1 MPINAMVEYDGSIF
15 WSPPSRLRSAC
26 KVDITYFPFDSQYCQ
41 MKFGSWTYDKA
52 QVDLVPSSDI
62 VDVGDYTTNGEWM
75 LKKYTIHREETKY
88 PASTE
93 IYSDIKVTLIIQRR
107 ILYYVLNI
115 IFPCFW
121 LNVLS
126 VLTFCL
132 PPDAGEK
139 ITLSITV
146 LLSYSVF
153 MLLVAESM
161 PPTSEFVPLIGIYL
175 TVSMASA
182 SVSVVLTVLVLKLH
196 HCSPKQTRVPGII
209 RVAVLGILAKL
220 VRCSCKGGVKSIKR
234 VYKTRR

>member
-1 MPINAMVEYDGSIF
+1 MVLLKHLCCIFYDFNFSADDYTTGFMPINAMIMSNGIIF
-15 WSPPSRLRSAC
+15 WSPPARLRSSC
-26 KVDITYFPFDSQYCQ
+26 KVDITYFPFDIQTCHL
-41 MKFGSWTYDKA
+41 KFGSWTYNMA
-52 QVDLVPSSDI
+52 QVDLVSQSEEANLQNY
-62 VDVGDYTTNGEWM
+62 VTNGEWL
-75 LKKYTIHREETKY
+75 LK
-88 PASTE
+88 S
-93 IYSDIKVTLIIQRR
+93 IKVVRMETVYPIGNEVYPDVKVFIVIQRR

-161 PPTSEFVPLIGIYL
+161 PPTSEYVPLIGKYKKKR
-175 TVSMASA
+175 TS
-182 SVSVVLTVLVLKLH
+182 
-196 HCSPKQTRVPGII
+196 QTH
-209 RVAVLGILAKL
+209 
-220 VRCSCKGGVKSIKR
+220 S
-234 VYKTRR
+234 TRGYS

>member
-1 MPINAMVEYDGSIF
+1 M
-15 WSPPSRLRSAC
+15 
-26 KVDITYFPFDSQYCQ
+26 TYF
-41 MKFGSWTYDKA
+41 
-52 QVDLVPSSDI
+52 SD
-62 VDVGDYTTNGEWM
+62 VVTVESYTTNGEWM
-75 LKKYTIHREETKY
+75 LKKYTIRREETKY
-88 PASTE
+88 PISPE
-93 IYSDIKVTLIIQRR
+93 IYPDIKVTLVIQRR

-161 PPTSEFVPLIGIYL
+161 PPTSEFVPLIGKYLRLFIFKAILRLFIY
-175 TVSMASA
+175 TSCMINCIWG
-182 SVSVVLTVLVLKLH
+182 LKQL
-196 HCSPKQTRVPGII
+196 
-209 RVAVLGILAKL
+209 
-220 VRCSCKGGVKSIKR
+220 
-234 VYKTRR
+234 